1 VPIALAKYKFL
12 EKLGAG
18 GMGEVYKAVDQVL
31 RRPVAI
37 KLVAKDSAQALES
50 PMRFLREARAASAV
64 RHPNIVTIF
73 EIGETDDQA
82 YIVMEYVQGR
92 TLRELIANSGLTW
105 GSVLDIS
112 QQICRG
118 IDAAHSVKIIHRDIK
133 PENIILS
140 EHGQVKLLDFGLAK
154 TFEQGKDDG
163 LTVMQSLTESG
174 AVVGTL
180 SYMSPEQLRGE
191 PLDERTDIFSFGI
204 VLYEMVTGRHPFS
217 GTNRLDVAAAILKEH
232 PLKLEPASLEF
243 PYGIAQTVARCLEK
257 KRERRYSSFSDVA
270 RELIALSKA
279 GTEATVYLSPDEHQ
293 AFAGEDRSGSPPS
306 NSRSV
311 DKPPRT
317 IMVLP
322 LEMVN
327 SESEVSH
334 IGVGLAHAIRTN
346 LAKIGGFS
354 VLSKTVGAGR
364 IDNAGAGAR
373 EIARELGANIL
384 LEGEVM
390 SSGRKTE
397 AMLRLSEVETG
408 RVMWGGQ
415 YRRDADDLF
424 GLHDVVCE
432 GVAAALKIDLSG
444 ELRDRVRRLPTAN
457 AEAFDF
463 YSKGRAFVE
472 RFDVKTNVDYAI
484 QMFDE
489 ALKLDPDFALAQAG
503 LCEAYWRKYLDTR
516 DTAWVERAVA
526 AGDRALAL
534 DPHQAEVHVSLGVVY
549 SGVGK
554 TDSAIVEFER
564 ALEIEPMN
572 NDAYRWLGRCYQ
584 RKGDITLAITN
595 FGKAIELRP
604 AYWENYY
611 RLGIC
616 YYIFGKYSDAA
627 EQFRHLISIQPD
639 SYHGYDK
646 LGGINIL
653 QGHYE
658 EAVSMH
664 KRAIEI
670 HPSYESYSNL
680 GTALFYLGRYHDA
693 AAAYETAVELNPR
706 DDIMRRNLGDAY
718 LKLGKEKDA
727 EREFS
732 SAVGLIK
739 ELLRVEH
746 ENAEPLARLGLCLA
760 KLRRK
765 IEALENIDQAISLE
779 PHNTLVMYLKT
790 VVLALV
796 GEKERAIDN
805 LGIALQHGYSFSE
818 AQRDPDLESLRD
830 DDRYRALFVNS
841 QKNEPT

>member
-1 VPIALAKYKFL
+1 VATSLAKYKFI

-18 GMGEVYKAVDQVL
+18 GMGEVYKAEDQVL

-37 KLVAKDSAQALES
+37 KLISKDAEESLALS
-50 PMRFLREARAASAV
+50 MRFLREARAASAV

-73 EIGETDDQA
+73 EIGETDEQA
-82 YIVMEYVQGR
+82 YIVMEYVQGQ
-92 TLRELIANSGLTW
+92 TLRQLIAQGELTW
-105 GSVLDIS
+105 ESVLDIS
-112 QQICRG
+112 RQICRG
-118 IDAAHSVKIIHRDIK
+118 LSAAHSVKIIHRDIK

-140 EHGQVKLLDFGLAK
+140 EYGQVKLLDFGLAK
-154 TFEQGKDDG
+154 AFEQRRDDI
-163 LTVMQSLTESG
+163 TVIQSLTESG

-191 PLDERTDIFSFGI
+191 PLDERTDIFSFG
-204 VLYEMVTGRHPFS
+204 VLLYEMITGKHPFAGS
-217 GTNRLDVAAAILKEH
+217 NRFDVAAAILKDRPQEIGQT
-232 PLKLEPASLEF
+232 PSDF
-243 PYGIAQTVARCLEK
+243 PRGIAQPVARCLEK
-257 KRERRYSSFSDVA
+257 DRARRYPSFSA
-270 RELIALSKA
+270 LELELNALSSA
-279 GTEATVYLSPDEHQ
+279 ATETTAYITPNDKPVVVGPQEGFAHYTTSPHV
-293 AFAGEDRSGSPPS
+293 ST
-306 NSRSV
+306 N
-311 DKPPRT
+311 PPRT

-322 LEMVN
+322 IEMVN
-327 SESEVSH
+327 SEAEAAY
-334 IGVGLAHAIRTN
+334 IGIGLAHAIRTN

-354 VLSKTVGAGR
+354 VLSKTASAGR
-364 IDNAGAGAR
+364 IDKAGAGAR
-373 EIARELGANIL
+373 ELARELGANIL
-384 LEGEVM
+384 LEGEVI
-390 SSGRKTE
+390 SSGNKTE
-397 AMLRLSEVETG
+397 AMLRLTEVETG

-415 YRRDADDLF
+415 YRRDSDDLF

-432 GVAAALKIDLSG
+432 AVAAALKIDLSG
-444 ELRDRVRRLPTAN
+444 EVRDRVRRPPTAN

-472 RFDVKTNVDYAI
+472 RFDIEANVDYAI

-489 ALKLDPDFALAQAG
+489 AVKLDQGFALAHAG
-503 LCEAYWRKYLDTR
+503 LCEAYWRKYLETR
-516 DTAWVERAVA
+516 DDFWVNKAVG
-526 AGDRALAL
+526 AGDRALVL

-549 SGVGK
+549 SGIGK
-554 TDSAIVEFER
+554 TDAAIVEFER

-584 RKGDITLAITN
+584 RKGDITLAIKN

-616 YYIFGKYSDAA
+616 YYIFGRYSDAA

-639 SYHGYDK
+639 SYQGYDK

-653 QGHYE
+653 LGRYE

-664 KRAIEI
+664 KRAIEVNP
-670 HPSYESYSNL
+670 HYESYSNL
-680 GTALFYLGRYHDA
+680 GTAFFYLGRYDEA
-693 AAAYETAVELNPR
+693 VTAYETAVKLNPR

-718 LKLGKEKDA
+718 LKMGKNGEA

-732 SAVGLIK
+732 CAVELIK
-739 ELLRVEH
+739 DQLRVEQG
-746 ENAEPLARLGLCLA
+746 NAEPLARLALCLA

-765 IEALENIDQAISLE
+765 DEALENIDQATSLE

-790 VVLALV
+790 VVLALT
-796 GEKERAIDN
+796 GEKERAVEN
-805 LGIALQHGYSFSE
+805 LGIALQHGYSLSE

-830 DDRYRALFVNS
+830 DARYRALFVNAER
-841 QKNEPT
+841 NDPT